1 MVGEIQMLA
10 RLIEI
15 VGVIDFTDFVNS
27 LESVLRQNP

>member
-15 VGVIDFTDFVNS
+15 VGVIDFIDFVNS
-27 LESVLRQNP
+27 LELILRQNP